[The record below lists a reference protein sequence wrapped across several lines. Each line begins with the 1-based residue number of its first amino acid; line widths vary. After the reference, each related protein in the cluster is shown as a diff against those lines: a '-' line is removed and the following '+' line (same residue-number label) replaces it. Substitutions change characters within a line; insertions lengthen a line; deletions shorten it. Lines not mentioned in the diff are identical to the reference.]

1 METRQ
6 FVERFHCSTDD
17 WLNMVFTYSSHLTL
31 DPIARAELRSQLEQR
46 IGAGGVVAQNDATA
60 LICTPH
66 R

>member
-1 METRQ
+1 
-6 FVERFHCSTDD
+6 
-17 WLNMVFTYSSHLTL
+17 
-31 DPIARAELRSQLEQR
+31 LRSQLEQR